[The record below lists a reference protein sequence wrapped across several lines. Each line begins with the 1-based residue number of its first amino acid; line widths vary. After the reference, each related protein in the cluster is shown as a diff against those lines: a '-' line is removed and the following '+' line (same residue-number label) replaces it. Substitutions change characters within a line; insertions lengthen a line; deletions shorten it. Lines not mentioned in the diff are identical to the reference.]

1 MKYSLIIFFVLISA
15 SLHAEEN
22 SEVVAKVESENKT
35 LSGEEV
41 FTTFC
46 ADACHQ
52 APDRSRLNANQWRVV
67 LNTMQTRMTS
77 SGRVPLNEG
86 QTLRLLEYLSV
97 EN

>member
-15 SLHAEEN
+15 SLHAEEAA
-22 SEVVAKVESENKT
+22 VLT
-35 LSGEEV
+35 GEQI

-52 APDRSRLNANQWRVV
+52 APDRSRLNPNQWRVV

-77 SGRVPLNEG
+77 SGRAPLNEG

>member
-1 MKYSLIIFFVLISA
+1 MKYSLIIFLVLISS
-15 SLHAEEN
+15 SLHAEN
-22 SEVVAKVESENKT
+22 DSNA
-35 LSGEEV
+35 LSGEEI

-52 APDRSRLNANQWRVV
+52 APDRSRLNPNQWRVV

-77 SGRVPLNEG
+77 SGRAPLNEG

>member
-1 MKYSLIIFFVLISA
+1 MKFIQIIFFVLISA
-15 SLHAEEN
+15 SLHAEEIN
-22 SEVVAKVESENKT
+22 EVVVDVESDSNA

-52 APDRSRLNANQWRVV
+52 APDRSRLNPNQWRVV

-77 SGRVPLNEG
+77 SGRAPLNEG

>member
-1 MKYSLIIFFVLISA
+1 MKFIQIIFFVLISA
-15 SLHAEEN
+15 SLHAEELN
-22 SEVVAKVESENKT
+22 EVDVESDSNA
-35 LSGEEV
+35 LSGEEI

-77 SGRVPLNEG
+77 SGRAPLSED
-86 QTLRLLEYLSV
+86 QTQRLLEYLSV

>member
-1 MKYSLIIFFVLISA
+1 MKYSLIIFTLLFSGALFA
-15 SLHAEEN
+15 SEATDVN
-22 SEVVAKVESENKT
+22 SGDDA
-35 LSGEEV
+35 LSGEEI

-52 APDRSRLNANQWRVV
+52 APDRSRLNPNQWRVV

-77 SGRVPLNEG
+77 SGRAPLNEG

-97 EN
+97 KN